1 MVRLENNTR
10 NFPFAAIINVVL
22 VATVVAGMAAALSP
36 IVA

>member
-10 NFPFAAIINVVL
+10 RIPFTAIMNVVL
-22 VATVVAGMAAALSP
+22 VAAVVAGMAAALSP

>member
-10 NFPFAAIINVVL
+10 RFPFAAFINTVL
-22 VATVVAGMAAALSP
+22 VAAVVAGMAAALSP

>member
-10 NFPFAAIINVVL
+10 RVSFAAIINTVL
-22 VATVVAGMAAALSP
+22 VAAVVAGMAAALSP